1 MKNMERQKRA
11 QFSSHLVEQNKGLYV
26 FVHPKVVDITEN
38 WMM

>member
-26 FVHPKVVDITEN
+26 FKVVDITEN